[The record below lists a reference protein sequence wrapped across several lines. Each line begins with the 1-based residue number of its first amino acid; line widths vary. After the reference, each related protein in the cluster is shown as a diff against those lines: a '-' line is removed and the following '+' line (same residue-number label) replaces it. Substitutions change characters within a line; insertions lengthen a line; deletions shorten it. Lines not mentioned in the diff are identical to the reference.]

1 MVTAALTAA
10 RFVAAN
16 WKWFLIGA
24 LALALTVSRL
34 QLTDARQDFA
44 AYKIAAIAA
53 AQQQQKQ
60 FDDAGR
66 KADKIYIQAA
76 PQIITQT
83 KVITKWITA
92 NVENVAGCPTVDL
105 VRVFNASITGNG
117 LTEAASP

>member
-24 LALALTVSRL
+24 LALAFGVARF
-34 QLTDARQDFA
+34 QLAKSERDFA
-44 AYKIAAIAA
+44 AYKVAAIEAA
-53 AQQQQKQ
+53 KKQQEH
-60 FDDAGR
+60 FDNSGR
-66 KADKIYIQAA
+66 KADKIYIEAA

-83 KVITKWITA
+83 KILTNWITT
-92 NVENVAGCPTVDL
+92 NVENVANCPTVDL
-105 VRVFNASITGNG
+105 VRVYNASITGER